1 MIFNVLP
8 EEMRGWLSTKSCI
21 LRLPNHNTFKKFFAV
36 FQSVFYILKAFV
48 TKKTSLTLESQVSL

>member
-21 LRLPNHNTFKKFFAV
+21 LRLPNHNTFKTFLLCFNQC
-36 FQSVFYILKAFV
+36 FIF
-48 TKKTSLTLESQVSL
+48 